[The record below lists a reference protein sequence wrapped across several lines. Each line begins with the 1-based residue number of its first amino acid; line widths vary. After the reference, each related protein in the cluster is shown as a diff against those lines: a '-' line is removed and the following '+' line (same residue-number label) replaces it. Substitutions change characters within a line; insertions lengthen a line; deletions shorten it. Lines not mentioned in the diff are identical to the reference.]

1 MSWCRE
7 RAFAFAALICSGAIL
22 AACGFHP
29 LYGTANPEV
38 EPALASIKIVPMGPQ
53 RTDQDVARIGQEL
66 RNMLYTRLNPKGEPA
81 QPKYVLDAKLGEAKE
96 SLAIQ
101 KTEVATRAILSIVA
115 NYRLT
120 QAGTGEIVFQA
131 ESRSTASYDL
141 VESEYANVVAAQ
153 DAERRVLQNISDD
166 MTAQISFH
174 FTQDIKQQREAQA
187 TAIVPGAPAAVQPSN
202 DTAQPSANPSIAP
215 NPPPPANAAPA
226 YPSYPGYQAYP
237 AYPSAEYPS
246 YQAPPTVAQPYQPPY
261 QPAPQPMP
269 QPMPAQQ
276 SPVPQPGPA
285 P

>member
-7 RAFAFAALICSGAIL
+7 RTFAFAALICSGAIL

-81 QPKYVLDAKLGEAKE
+81 QPKYVLDTKLREGKE

-101 KTEVATRAILSIVA
+101 KTQVATRANLTIEA
-115 NYRLT
+115 AYRLT
-120 QAGTGEIVFQA
+120 QAGTGEVVFQA
-131 ESRSTASYDL
+131 NSRSTASYDL

-202 DTAQPSANPSIAP
+202 DTAKPSSYPAYPPNQPPQ
-215 NPPPPANAAPA
+215 PPANAAPA

-269 QPMPAQQ
+269 QP
-276 SPVPQPGPA
+276 GPA